1 MGTELLPCR
10 HLPLKPRELAAD
22 EVGELGDLRLDLI
35 ESADGEAAGQA
46 PRVLRLRG
54 HLSLDRPGCVRG
66 SAE

>member
-1 MGTELLPCR
+1 MGSELLPCR
-10 HLPLKPRELAAD
+10 HLPF
-22 EVGELGDLRLDLI
+22 GELGDLRLDLI